1 MPCAVG
7 KAAFVDILEWLFM
20 FLVLHFHFRPYSH
33 RASRS
38 ITSMLNKF
46 ALGHLPGDAREK
58 IFWLLLPD
66 NRVLQS
72 SDNHVVN
79 RLFVEASGAFSLP
92 TASTALGSS
101 VSL

>member
-1 MPCAVG
+1 MP
-7 KAAFVDILEWLFM
+7 
-20 FLVLHFHFRPYSH
+20 
-33 RASRS
+33 
-38 ITSMLNKF
+38 NKF
-46 ALGHLPGDAREK
+46 ALGHLPENAREK

-66 NRVLQS
+66 NRILQS

-92 TASTALGSS
+92 TASAALGSS